1 MRLASISRTAADAF
15 TARHYH
21 IRFWEDRVE
30 SDGLQVNDCPR
41 LLNMADPSVLP
52 TSLLP
57 TNLTL

>member
-21 IRFWEDRVE
+21 VRLWEDRVE
-30 SDGLQVNDCPR
+30 SDGVAGERLPE